1 MRASQTGGTLR
12 AIIIGARGATRDLL
26 RRLSERWTV
35 TVIDPDPA
43 LLDRAKVVRPIE
55 AIVGDGSS
63 RVTLERARLAEA
75 DAVVAASPDDDVNLE
90 VCRLALE
97 AGMVRVAAVA
107 ADPEHID
114 RYRDLGVPAFAPD
127 SLIARQLENSLEPR
141 RVSSTPFAAG
151 RAEALEFRIADDSP
165 VRGLSLRELSSE
177 TWLVAAVLRDDNLIV
192 PHGSTVIQTGD
203 LVTVVGATSD
213 FSRIVRTFTAGE
225 ARFPLDFGKG
235 VLLAIGRGG
244 DHEAVLSEA
253 LEITRN
259 SPADALIVAHRDPDR
274 IRDETEVAEIRQTL
288 DAVRAAAEGVDVR
301 FHPVEGDPAKQ
312 IDKVISAESIGVV
325 VLPTLPGSRLGRFRA
340 ARMLRSAAGWHRP
353 VLFARGTSPYRRIV
367 TPARET
373 PSGIAA
379 ARAAIDLA
387 GVGRGTVV
395 GVAVVPPIFLTGSD
409 GRGAA
414 VRALAT
420 VREEA
425 SVLDVPV
432 RRMLRQGNPVRVI
445 EEAIATGADLLVLG
459 STDRRPSGLA
469 PGIVGHLLERVD
481 VSVLV
486 VPAER

>member
-1 MRASQTGGTLR
+1 MR
-12 AIIIGARGATRDLL
+12 AIIVGARGATRDLL
-26 RRLSERWTV
+26 RRLSERWAV
-35 TVIDPDPA
+35 TVVDPDPA
-43 LLDRAKVVRPIE
+43 LLERAKTLR
-55 AIVGDGSS
+55 AIDTVVGDGSS
-63 RVTLERARLAEA
+63 RVTLERARLSEA
-75 DAVVAASPDDDVNLE
+75 DAVVAATGDDEVNLE

-97 AGMVRVAAVA
+97 AGMVRVAAIA
-107 ADPEHID
+107 ADPEHVD
-114 RYRDLGVPAFAPD
+114 RYRALGVTAFAPD

-165 VRGLSLRELSSE
+165 VRGLSLSDLSSD
-177 TWLVAAVLRDDNLIV
+177 TWLVAAVLRGDTLIV
-192 PHGSTVIQTGD
+192 PHGSTVLETGD

-244 DHEAVLSEA
+244 DHVAVLTEA

-259 SPADALIVAHRDPDR
+259 SPAEVLIVAHRDLAR
-274 IRDETEVAEIRQTL
+274 IRDEAEVAEIQATL
-288 DAVRAAAEGVDVR
+288 DAVRTAAEGVDVR
-301 FHPVEGDPAKQ
+301 FRPVGGDPEKQ
-312 IDKVISAESIGVV
+312 IGRVVSDESIGVV
-325 VLPTLPGSRLGRFRA
+325 VLPTPPASRLGRFGA
-340 ARMLRSAAGWHRP
+340 ARMLRRAGAWHRP

-367 TPARET
+367 APARET

-387 GVGRGTVV
+387 GDGRATVV

-409 GRGAA
+409 GRRAA
-414 VRALAT
+414 VHALAA

-425 SVLDVPV
+425 SVLDVSV
-432 RRMLRQGNPVRVI
+432 RRVLRQGNPVRI
-445 EEAIATGADLLVLG
+445 IQEAIATGADLLVLG
-459 STDRRPSGLA
+459 SGDHRPSGLA

-486 VPAER
+486 VPAEP